1 MRGMRMEAGEDQ
13 HQLLFMLASREEG
26 PMKGIRYRM
35 SGQVMT
41 PEAQEGLEVEIM
53 TPCVE
58 KIRYKAATTRNS
70 SIANLLMEDVQ
81 LDGVGEALVS
91 MQESISPKFQQ
102 RAKSLSKKIISLE
115 EASRAKS
122 QKIKGAKRKLE
133 EKLENS
139 FELKKIKGIQ
149 SDLVTALGWVM
160 KDVNMNIQDD
170 VNELA
175 ILEDDP
181 LNSSMTTN
189 VDNESPDLPPN
200 SQDSY

>member
-1 MRGMRMEAGEDQ
+1 MEAGEDQ

-70 SIANLLMEDVQ
+70 SIVNLLMEDVK

-115 EASRAKS
+115 EASRIKS
-122 QKIKGAKRKLE
+122 ERNRAAKRKLD
-133 EKLENS
+133 EKYENS
-139 FELKKIKGIQ
+139 LELKKIRGVQ
-149 SDLVTALGWVM
+149 SDLETAVGFVM
-160 KDVNMNIQDD
+160 QDVNMNIKDGMEED
-170 VNELA
+170 VDELA
-175 ILEDDP
+175 ILEDDD
-181 LNSSMTTN
+181 LDSSMTTN
-189 VDNESPDLPPN
+189 VDNESPDLIPD
-200 SQDSY
+200 SQESH

>member
-1 MRGMRMEAGEDQ
+1 MEAGEDQ

-70 SIANLLMEDVQ
+70 SIVNLLMEDVK

-115 EASRAKS
+115 EASRIKS
-122 QKIKGAKRKLE
+122 ERNRAAKRKLD
-133 EKLENS
+133 EKYENS
-139 FELKKIKGIQ
+139 LELKKIRGVQ
-149 SDLVTALGWVM
+149 SDLETAVGFVM
-160 KDVNMNIQDD
+160 QDVNMNIKDGMEED
-170 VNELA
+170 VDGLA
-175 ILEDDP
+175 ILEDDD
-181 LNSSMTTN
+181 LDSSMTTN
-189 VDNESPDLPPN
+189 VDNESPDLIPD
-200 SQDSY
+200 SQESH